1 MGDSDRHNLVSINR
15 RAALLGSLGAG
26 VFGVLSSRL
35 YYLQILKAED
45 YRALSDDN
53 RFNFN
58 ITIPSRGR
66 ILDRY
71 GNNLAINSQNF
82 SLVLIPER
90 VKDIEATL
98 LKLKQILSLS
108 TSNITRIKKNI
119 NKHASFVPCSNQR
132 KFRLGYLFKAKF

>member
-108 TSNITRIKKNI
+108 TSNITRIKKI
-119 NKHASFVPCSNQR
+119 
-132 KFRLGYLFKAKF
+132 

>member
-1 MGDSDRHNLVSINR
+1 MSDNERHNQVSINR

-71 GNNLAINSQNF
+71 GNELAINSQNF

-98 LKLKQILSLS
+98 LKLKKIFILAIHSKLLM
-108 TSNITRIKKNI
+108 I
-119 NKHASFVPCSNQR
+119 
-132 KFRLGYLFKAKF
+132 